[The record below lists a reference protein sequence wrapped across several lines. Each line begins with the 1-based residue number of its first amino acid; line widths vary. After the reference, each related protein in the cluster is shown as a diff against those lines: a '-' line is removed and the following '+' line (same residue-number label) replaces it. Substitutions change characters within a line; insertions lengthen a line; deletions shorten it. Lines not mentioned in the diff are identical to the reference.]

1 MPTPHRRLIR
11 TDAPQPPGEVR
22 DDEEEGEGD
31 EEQTRDV
38 QEDSRDEEKP
48 RALGQ
53 SISCDEE
60 PDA

>member
-1 MPTPHRRLIR
+1 MPTPQRRLIR

-22 DDEEEGEGD
+22 DGEEEGEGN